1 MCVGM
6 QSELDEASTLFFY
19 VRQKKS
25 AMTVDWNVKQAWWYS
40 VKFLFFCVES
50 KVAGLDHSDRT
61 RTRLS
66 YNKKIPS
73 VVLSE
78 NPPSLSMS
86 QQTHWKNL
94 LVRCLRVPSP
104 WKPRTLINRTIPLQ
118 PLSSQNY
125 CHFLVSNLPC
135 PKPLVLQPCSPFNSA
150 IASTNLPCSASNL
163 TRCLSR
169 SGSSAS
175 NCAQTAAS
183 STFKLFN
190 RAFCT

>member
-1 MCVGM
+1 
-6 QSELDEASTLFFY
+6 
-19 VRQKKS
+19 
-25 AMTVDWNVKQAWWYS
+25 VDWNVSRDGCIASNSCSFY
-40 VKFLFFCVES
+40 VES

-66 YNKKIPS
+66 YKQKESIRRVKAKILRPFRCPNKHTGRTCWCDVS
-73 VVLSE
+73 VSQA
-78 NPPSLSMS
+78 PGSLGHSIV
-86 QQTHWKNL
+86 QFL
-94 LVRCLRVPSP
+94 
-104 WKPRTLINRTIPLQ
+104 LQ